1 MTHDPEHTPADQ
13 PGLAKSVLPGALRMD
28 GRIALVTG
36 AAGGLGREFSRC
48 LLEAGATLVI
58 SGRRRDALKALQES
72 FPEHADRLH
81 AVPMDVTDESSVIA
95 AFDAIGDDIG
105 VADIV
110 VSNAGV
116 ASTAKALEL
125 NMASWNQVLD
135 TNLTGSW
142 LVASEAARRLS
153 ASGKAGSIIMISSI
167 LGHRV
172 AGQVAA
178 YAAAKAGL
186 EQLTRAL
193 ALEWARHRIRVN
205 ALAPGYVETDLNR
218 DFFASP
224 PGQAMIKRIPQR
236 RLGQPHDLA
245 GPLLFLASGLS
256 DYMTGATL
264 VVDGGHLQ
272 SSL

>member
-1 MTHDPEHTPADQ
+1 MTHDPDQ
-13 PGLAKSVLPGALRMD
+13 GLPGESRQASHVSPGALSME

-48 LLEAGATLVI
+48 LLDAGATLVV
-58 SGRRRDALKALQES
+58 SGRRLDALKALQES
-72 FPEHADRLH
+72 FPEHAGRVH

-105 VADIV
+105 VPDIV

-116 ASTAKALEL
+116 ATTSKALDL
-125 NMASWNQVLD
+125 NTASWRQVID

-153 ASGKAGSIIMISSI
+153 AIERPGSIIMISSI

-178 YAAAKAGL
+178 YTAAKAGL

-193 ALEWARHRIRVN
+193 ALEWARYSIRVN

-218 DFFASP
+218 DFFATET
-224 PGQAMIKRIPQR
+224 GQAMIRRIPQR
-236 RLGQPHDLA
+236 RLGQPQDLA